1 MTETAIK
8 LERVTKAFTSYDG
21 QQIVIL
27 NQLDLTIKVG
37 EFVAIVGES
46 GSGKSTLLNIIALL
60 DKNYQGHY
68 QLMGQEVSR
77 LSDSEL
83 SRLRKEKVGFIFQ
96 DFLLMP
102 NLTVRENVALQSE
115 YLDKGERKQANQ
127 EYVDYLLDQVGLTD
141 KQNQYPRQL
150 SGGQKQRVAI
160 ARALLNRPAIIF
172 ADEPTGTLDE
182 DTSETIMKLLKTFNQ
197 KGHTL
202 VMVTHDLHLA
212 DQADRKLLV
221 VNQNIKEVKKDADL
235 P

>member
-83 SRLRKEKVGFIFQ
+83 SRLRKEKVG
-96 DFLLMP
+96 
-102 NLTVRENVALQSE
+102 
-115 YLDKGERKQANQ
+115 
-127 EYVDYLLDQVGLTD
+127 
-141 KQNQYPRQL
+141 
-150 SGGQKQRVAI
+150 
-160 ARALLNRPAIIF
+160 
-172 ADEPTGTLDE
+172 
-182 DTSETIMKLLKTFNQ
+182 
-197 KGHTL
+197 
-202 VMVTHDLHLA
+202 
-212 DQADRKLLV
+212 
-221 VNQNIKEVKKDADL
+221 
-235 P
+235 

>member
-172 ADEPTGTLDE
+172 ADEPTGALDE

-197 KGHTL
+197 KGHTS

>member
-102 NLTVRENVALQSE
+102 NLTVREIVALQSE

-172 ADEPTGTLDE
+172 ADEPTGALDE

-212 DQADRKLLV
+212 DQAD
-221 VNQNIKEVKKDADL
+221 
-235 P
+235 

>member
-172 ADEPTGTLDE
+172 ADEPTGALDE

>member
-150 SGGQKQRVAI
+150 SGSQKQRVAI

-172 ADEPTGTLDE
+172 ADEPTGALDE

>member
-1 MTETAIK
+1 
-8 LERVTKAFTSYDG
+8 
-21 QQIVIL
+21 
-27 NQLDLTIKVG
+27 
-37 EFVAIVGES
+37 
-46 GSGKSTLLNIIALL
+46 
-60 DKNYQGHY
+60 
-68 QLMGQEVSR
+68 
-77 LSDSEL
+77 
-83 SRLRKEKVGFIFQ
+83 
-96 DFLLMP
+96 MP

-172 ADEPTGTLDE
+172 ADEPTGALDE